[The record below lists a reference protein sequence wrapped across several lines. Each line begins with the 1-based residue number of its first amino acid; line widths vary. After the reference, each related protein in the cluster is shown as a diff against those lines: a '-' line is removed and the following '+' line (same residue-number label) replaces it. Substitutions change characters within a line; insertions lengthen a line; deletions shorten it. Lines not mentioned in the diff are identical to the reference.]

1 MKKFIRL
8 ITTFILVLVSSL
20 SLTACFGGD
29 GDYSASYKSTE
40 ITTQNTETISRDI
53 KSRVLNN
60 DSYSKYVST
69 YKYEYNSK
77 IYNYTTKYDL
87 LMKVNGEAELGEAY
101 AFMELKSFYEQ
112 EDGNYGRDLDL
123 KYCIVKTGDG
133 IMFSDYTV
141 YLLLGGNTYSA
152 TFEEMH
158 DKIEEEDIYLSGSRY
173 DDEMSCAFDYEL
185 TQGGYFE
192 TIIGYT
198 MAIYG
203 DDVVSTLDNPFIY
216 CLHDLNKGSFIDA
229 LYSLDSSSKNKG
241 FRLYSADNAYKLT
254 RKYSDKK
261 FREDYDNASYI
272 KIFEDGT
279 YAYKYRGVYET
290 GNPARA
296 FKSNTE
302 KELKPLNE
310 NIEVPTWVK

>member
-8 ITTFILVLVSSL
+8 ITTFVLVLVATL

-101 AFMELKSFYEQ
+101 AYMELKSFYEQ

-141 YLLLGGNTYSA
+141 YLLLARWAECDGNK
-152 TFEEMH
+152 MH
-158 DKIEEEDIYLSGSRY
+158 L
-173 DDEMSCAFDYEL
+173 CAFRYAERW
-185 TQGGYFE
+185 QWQ
-192 TIIGYT
+192 
-198 MAIYG
+198 
-203 DDVVSTLDNPFIY
+203 
-216 CLHDLNKGSFIDA
+216 H
-229 LYSLDSSSKNKG
+229 
-241 FRLYSADNAYKLT
+241 
-254 RKYSDKK
+254 
-261 FREDYDNASYI
+261 I
-272 KIFEDGT
+272 K
-279 YAYKYRGVYET
+279 A
-290 GNPARA
+290 
-296 FKSNTE
+296 
-302 KELKPLNE
+302 
-310 NIEVPTWVK
+310 